1 MLYTLEKLPMPF
13 INSSKNKGLG
23 CVLSLFLVFIMAYN
37 VVGQEIRK
45 LRYTLETRVTGKGMF
60 NRLGDTYELINY
72 NSASVLQTQLAVAYQ
87 QSIKNEDF
95 SWSVGMGIQSIY
107 GAGKYTFSPGDSIY
121 DGSQFAMAPEA
132 NKAARVQRFTG
143 LWALPQLG
151 LSYRKRLNPYGRPQ
165 YLKLNLRAAY
175 ALPLWAHAELD
186 YLSDGAKTGGLNRLN
201 GGRKDYLATEVLL
214 EYILAW
220 KDNWS
225 IGVGGQYVRS
235 FEVFSDYIDLW
246 QTYSVGLS
254 LSLYHEL

>member
-1 MLYTLEKLPMPF
+1 MIFT
-13 INSSKNKGLG
+13 NSVQVDCLSRFLLLLLLLATGLS
-23 CVLSLFLVFIMAYN
+23 VQ
-37 VVGQEIRK
+37 GQEFRHW
-45 LRYTLETRVTGKGMF
+45 RYSLENRVTGKGMF
-60 NRLGDTYELINY
+60 NRLGDNYNRINY
-72 NSASVLQTQLAVAYQ
+72 NSASALQTEVGVAYQ
-87 QSIKNEDF
+87 QSLRNEDF
-95 SWSVGMGIQSIY
+95 SWSAGMGIQSIY
-107 GAGKYTFSPGDSIY
+107 GAGKYTFSPGDSTY
-121 DGSQFAMAPEA
+121 DGIQFPMTPEA

-151 LSYRKRLNPYGRPQ
+151 LSYRKRFNPYGRPQ

-201 GGRKDYLATEVLL
+201 GGRMDYLATVVLL
-214 EYILAW
+214 EYIIAW

-225 IGVGGQYVRS
+225 VGVGGQYVRS
-235 FEVFSDYIDLW
+235 FEVFSDHIDLW

>member
-1 MLYTLEKLPMPF
+1 MHIRYWYGK
-13 INSSKNKGLG
+13 SG
-23 CVLSLFLVFIMAYN
+23 VVFLAVVFILSQSFALK
-37 VVGQEIRK
+37 GQEGSV
-45 LRYTLETRVTGKGMF
+45 LQYTLETRVTGKGMF
-60 NRLGDTYELINY
+60 NRLGDNYNWINY
-72 NSASVLQTQLAVAYQ
+72 NSASALQTEVGVAYQ
-87 QSIKNEDF
+87 QSFINEDF
-95 SWSVGMGIQSIY
+95 SWSAGMGIQSIY

-121 DGSQFAMAPEA
+121 DGSQFPMTPEA
-132 NKAARVQRFTG
+132 NNAARVQRFTG

-151 LSYRKRLNPYGRPQ
+151 LSYRKRFNPYGRPQ

-201 GGRKDYLATEVLL
+201 GGRMDYLATEVLL
-214 EYILAW
+214 EYIIAW

-225 IGVGGQYVRS
+225 VGVGGQYVRS
-235 FEVFSDYIDLW
+235 FEVFSDHIDLW

>member
-1 MLYTLEKLPMPF
+1 MIFT
-13 INSSKNKGLG
+13 NS
-23 CVLSLFLVFIMAYN
+23 VQVEYLSRFLLLLLLLAAGFSVQ
-37 VVGQEIRK
+37 GQEFRHW
-45 LRYTLETRVTGKGMF
+45 RYTLETRITGKGMF
-60 NRLGDTYELINY
+60 NRLGDIYELINY
-72 NSASVLQTQLAVAYQ
+72 NSASALQTQVGIAYQ
-87 QSIKNEDF
+87 QSFRNEDF
-95 SWSVGMGIQSIY
+95 NWSAGMGIQSIY

-121 DGSQFAMAPEA
+121 DGSQFAMAPEV

-151 LSYRKRLNPYGRPQ
+151 LSYRKRVNPYGRPQ

-201 GGRKDYLATEVLL
+201 GARMDYLATEVLL

-220 KDNWS
+220 KDNLS
-225 IGVGGQYVRS
+225 VGVGGQYVRS
-235 FEVFSDYIDLW
+235 FEVFSDYIDPW